1 MKKNVALCVT
11 KPIKGGHL
19 YPNVRGPFTHPSMY
33 RQVWIDC
40 LFVSIS
46 NRRKSREVKQTDEL
60 VYRVTNGDG
69 SGYNRK
75 NGVQLNTKSKVEGAI
90 TNEEYRSPE
99 AKTST

>member
-1 MKKNVALCVT
+1 MIARNSV
-11 KPIKGGHL
+11 
-19 YPNVRGPFTHPSMY
+19 
-33 RQVWIDC
+33 
-40 LFVSIS
+40 
-46 NRRKSREVKQTDEL
+46 L

-90 TNEEYRSPE
+90 INEEYRSPE